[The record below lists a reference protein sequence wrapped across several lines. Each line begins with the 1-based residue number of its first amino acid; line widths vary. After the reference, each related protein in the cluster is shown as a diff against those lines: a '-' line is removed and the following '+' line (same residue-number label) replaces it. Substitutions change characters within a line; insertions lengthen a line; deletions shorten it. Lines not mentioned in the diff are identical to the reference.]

1 VADHDYDTS
10 IARAEITLRPIDID
24 DWAAVHEWAS
34 TIEACRYQAWGPTR
48 LPRRKL
54 SSLRRPA
61 SRATS
66 HRTDTSGSLRM
77 AETLWGLVS

>member
-34 TIEACRYQAWGPTR
+34 TIEACRYQA
-48 LPRRKL
+48 
-54 SSLRRPA
+54 
-61 SRATS
+61 
-66 HRTDTSGSLRM
+66 
-77 AETLWGLVS
+77 